1 MEKICPV
8 CNSLTEISQLC
19 PCCEEPL
26 IDGGPLENYYGAYSP
41 YMDVLSLQ
49 YGLPDRHCV
58 HLLYCPACQYD
69 TCAAWELMCV

>member
-8 CNSLTEISQLC
+8 CNSLTAISQLC
-19 PCCEEPL
+19 PCCEEVL
-26 IDGGPLENYYGAYSP
+26 TDGGPIENYYGAYSP

-49 YGLPDRHCV
+49 YDLPDSQCV
-58 HLLYCPACQYD
+58 HLLYCPICHYD